1 MYRDDSVFEKR
12 IVVSVGIKCPHYGIV
27 SYNKAL
33 FFVIGSFLS
42 RYYLLDLQSRVRYV
56 FEGERSRNSR
66 FDILLYRFGV
76 RFSRFL
82 NPRPSF

>member
-12 IVVSVGIKCPHYGIV
+12 IVVRVGIKCPQYGIV

-66 FDILLYRFGV
+66 FDILLYRFGA

-82 NPRPSF
+82 NPCPSF

>member
-12 IVVSVGIKCPHYGIV
+12 IVVRVGIKCFQYGIV
-27 SYNKAL
+27 SRNQAL

-66 FDILLYRFGV
+66 FYILLYRFGV
-76 RFSRFL
+76 RFS
-82 NPRPSF
+82 